1 VVFRRCASR
10 LASFNR
16 LSSSR
21 TVVLICLSI
30 WLICLYVKRHL
41 SWPVDRRA
49 STALILARVFGNSR
63 VNGQQ
68 AARKSHRELGHEP
81 DLEARAPLITLAATT
96 PQIDITLNQH

>member
-1 VVFRRCASR
+1 
-10 LASFNR
+10 
-16 LSSSR
+16 
-21 TVVLICLSI
+21 
-30 WLICLYVKRHL
+30 
-41 SWPVDRRA
+41 
-49 STALILARVFGNSR
+49 VFGNSR